1 MRLSRRWGQ
10 PHATIGYVN
19 HKPLIVMWP
28 RSWLSYMFISYKSHT
43 NHNVS
48 SFFWVKS
55 AFSYAFP
62 YAFPMVLALLD
73 IRRPHR
79 GRYSIQ
85 AIEFNRAEKMNLLG
99 SSGWRRGKL
108 HLKTPLLV
116 VNSG

>member
-1 MRLSRRWGQ
+1 MRLSRRRGQ

-28 RSWLSYMFISYKSHT
+28 PSWLSYMFISYKSLA

-62 YAFPMVLALLD
+62 YAFPMVPMTFLGAQD
-73 IRRPHR
+73 GHPGRRSP
-79 GRYSIQ
+79 GAS
-85 AIEFNRAEKMNLLG
+85 AFPWTTPVTTWTA
-99 SSGWRRGKL
+99 KL
-108 HLKTPLLV
+108 PGGDGCPM
-116 VNSG
+116 SW